1 MKKKLTN
8 IVVITLT
15 FLMFF
20 TTVISAEKVENER
33 NGKHYQPFARKIQR
47 VYLVN
52 APGGEVGTNINR
64 LADLWAWH
72 DPNDTDVDPNT
83 VFNDATWRNEEFNPI
98 FCLDKGT
105 HIGYGNRIFSAP
117 QELLDDL
124 FAVSNKEKEVR
135 YLMKNAIKIMSDT
148 FGKTIDPY
156 KSVQFDGTDEDSI
169 NYRVFRTGFQ
179 LAMWNLMQGITTYK
193 VADFENGTYDVL
205 NPFDSGFLTGQDA
218 LDEIEVLKKI
228 ETFYNALIAE
238 SLNAKEIDPEFTVN
252 IDDSNASIHNPGG
265 SHYFYGPL
273 KVVQDQSHKTEE
285 AMLVVSNADVDVV
298 DATLGVLPE
307 KLLYGSATVNKPYV
321 YLNNEFYLKIPNSI
335 PSDGIRDVKVTAY
348 VRAVD
353 VICSIP
359 VIFGG
364 EYSDNYQGEPLDDI
378 AHGDMHWKA
387 AQMTIGLFDSV
398 VDLYA
403 DDALSIASF
412 TFSGQ
417 KFIENN
423 TQIASVAN
431 MFTFSVTDSKGNVVA
446 TGTNDID
453 GIIRFSSIIFNKAGT
468 YTFTITE
475 DAIKQGDWKK
485 DYTQYTITIN
495 VQEDSSKE
503 LFVSGYELPE
513 AITFRNS
520 RIPKTGINDLSYLG
534 FGILLLASFGFIAA
548 ETNKRRSVIQ

>member
-1 MKKKLTN
+1 MRKKFAN
-8 IVVITLT
+8 FVVITLT

-20 TTVISAEKVENER
+20 TSVISAEKVQNDR
-33 NGKHYQPFARKIQR
+33 NGKYYQPFARKIQR

-52 APGGEVGTNINR
+52 VPDNEELDNIHRLPDLWTWHDKDDTNIN
-64 LADLWAWH
+64 
-72 DPNDTDVDPNT
+72 PNT
-83 VFNDATWRNEEFNPI
+83 VFNEATWREDEFNPI
-98 FCLDKGT
+98 FCLDKTT
-105 HIGYGNRIFSAP
+105 HIGYGNRIFTSP
-117 QELLDDL
+117 QELIDDL

-156 KSVQFDGTDEDSI
+156 KSVQIDGTDEDSI

-179 LAMWNLMQGITTYK
+179 LAMWNLMQNITTYK
-193 VADFENGTYDVL
+193 VADLENGIYDVL
-205 NPFDSGFLTGQDA
+205 NPFAPGILTGQEA

-228 ETFYNALIAE
+228 EIFYNALIAE
-238 SLNAKEIDPEFTVN
+238 SLNAKEIEPEFTVN
-252 IDDSNASIHNPGG
+252 IDDSSASIHNPGG

-285 AMLVVSNADVDVV
+285 AMLVVSNADVEVV
-298 DATLGVLPE
+298 DATFSSLPE
-307 KLLYGSATVNKPYV
+307 KLLYGSATINKPYV
-321 YLNNEFYLKIPNSI
+321 YLNDEFYLKIPNSI
-335 PSDGIRDVKVTAY
+335 PKDGIRDVKVTTY

-353 VICSIP
+353 VICSVP

-364 EYSDNYQGEPLDDI
+364 EYSDTYQGDPLGDI

-387 AQMTIGLFDSV
+387 AQMTIGMFDDV

-403 DDALSIASF
+403 DDDLSIASF

-423 TQIASVAN
+423 DQIATVAN

-453 GIIRFSSIIFNKAGT
+453 GIISFSSIIFNKAGT
-468 YTFTITE
+468 YTFTVTE
-475 DAIKQGDWKK
+475 DAITQGDWKK

-534 FGILLLASFGFIAA
+534 FGTLLLSYCVFIAI
-548 ETNKRRSVIQ
+548 ETNKRRAIVR